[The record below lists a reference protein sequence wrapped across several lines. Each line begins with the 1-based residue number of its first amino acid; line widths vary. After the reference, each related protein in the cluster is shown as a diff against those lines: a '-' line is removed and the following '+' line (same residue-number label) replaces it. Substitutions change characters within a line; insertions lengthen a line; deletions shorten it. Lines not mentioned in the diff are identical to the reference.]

1 MDVANNIKI
10 FLTDKLHQFKI
21 NRKKFAGLV
30 GISYHTICQIFHNR
44 TNPSIITIIKIA
56 NYFNCSID
64 EIIGR
69 KNFISQNEYKTIDV
83 VLGSWNIYLKD
94 FIKEKL
100 NSDNIN
106 PYKFSEN
113 IGFDHETIVK
123 FINDTSPTRT
133 LNTTIIVAISDY
145 FNISIDKMLGRIK

>member
-1 MDVANNIKI
+1 MDIANNIKI
-10 FLTDKLHQFKI
+10 FLTYKLHQFKI
-21 NRKKFAGLV
+21 NRKNFAGLV

-44 TNPSIITIIKIA
+44 TNPSIITIIRIA

-69 KNFISQNEYKTIDV
+69 KNFISHNEYKTIDV
-83 VLGSWNIYLKD
+83 VLDSWNIYLKD

-133 LNTTIIVAISDY
+133 LNTAIIVAISDY
-145 FNISIDKMLGRIK
+145 FNISIDQMLGRIK

>member
-10 FLTDKLHQFKI
+10 FLTEKLHQCKI
-21 NRKKFAGLV
+21 NRKNFARLV

-44 TNPSIITIIKIA
+44 TNPSIITIIRIA

-83 VLGSWNIYLKD
+83 VLDSWNIYLKE

-106 PYKFSEN
+106 PYKFSEK

-133 LNTTIIVAISDY
+133 LNTSVIVAISDY
-145 FNISIDKMLGRIK
+145 FNISIDQMLGRIK

>member
-10 FLTDKLHQFKI
+10 FLTEKLHQFKI
-21 NRKKFAGLV
+21 NRKEFAGLV

-44 TNPSIITIIKIA
+44 TNPSIVTIIKIA

-69 KNFISQNEYKTIDV
+69 KNYISQNEYRTIDV
-83 VLGSWNIYLKD
+83 VLDSWNIYLKD
-94 FIKEKL
+94 FIQKKL
-100 NSDNIN
+100 SNDNIN

-133 LNTTIIVAISDY
+133 LNTAIIIAISDY
-145 FNISIDKMLGRIK
+145 FNISMDQLIGRTK